1 MLVQLTDK
9 TAVVTGAASGVG
21 LATALQFLDSGLQCL
36 IAVDIADAPPT
47 ELRQRMIDQPERIHY
62 VSGDVRL
69 ESTARQFTQLAIDK
83 SGRLDV
89 LINNA
94 GVALVKPIH
103 EHSEEEWDFVMDT
116 NVKAL
121 YWSAR
126 YTIPI
131 MMQQRNGVILN
142 TGSISGHVGI
152 KGQGAYGP
160 SKGALHQMT
169 RQMAIEY
176 AQYGIRVNAVALGT
190 IDTPIVQQSA
200 IQSGDPPAFLKMLK
214 DNHPIGRI
222 ASAQEVACFFTFLSS
237 DLATFFTGS
246 ILSMDGGFI
255 AH

>member
-1 MLVQLTDK
+1 M
-9 TAVVTGAASGVG
+9 
-21 LATALQFLDSGLQCL
+21 
-36 IAVDIADAPPT
+36 
-47 ELRQRMIDQPERIHY
+47 
-62 VSGDVRL
+62 
-69 ESTARQFTQLAIDK
+69 
-83 SGRLDV
+83 
-89 LINNA
+89 NNA

-103 EHSEEEWDFVMDT
+103 EHTESDWDFIMDT

-126 YTIPI
+126 HVVP
-131 MMQQRNGVILN
+131 MMLQQRAGVILN

-176 AQYGIRVNAVALGT
+176 AEYGIRVNALALGT
-190 IDTPIVQQSA
+190 IDTPIVQKSA
-200 IQSGDPPAFLKMLK
+200 EESGDPAAFVKMLK

-222 ASAQEVACFFTFLSS
+222 ASASEVACFFTFLAS
-237 DLATFFTGS
+237 DQATFFTGA